1 MNKETIQLDITG
13 MTCDHCATSIEKLL
27 SKTEGVKEAKVSY
40 PKANCECSF
49 DPSKTSKEEIIKT
62 INGTKNYK
70 AHPRP
75 LPEGGEKIPRY
86 HTANPLT
93 YGLMKDKSKEM
104 KSSPTQAESIAWQI
118 LRNKQ
123 TGFKI
128 RRQHIIGDFIVDFVE
143 LKSKTVLEIDGKIH
157 DFQKEQDILR
167 TQWLNQQGFE
177 VIRFKNEKVVG
188 DPEGFVAEVKS
199 ILSSRSLIS
208 SPLGVGQE
216 YSISSP
222 LERGREEAFDL
233 IIIGG
238 GSAAFSAAIKA
249 ESLGLTTLMVNGGL
263 EFGGTCV
270 NVGCV
275 PSKNLIRAG
284 ETAYHATHSN
294 FAGIKPKGVDIDF
307 AQVIKDK
314 KKLVATLQEKKYMDV
329 VSDFENLTM
338 LKGWA
343 TFKDNKTIEVDGKEF
358 KALKF
363 LIATGASTNIPNIE
377 GLNEID
383 YLTNVSLF
391 DLEEKSES
399 LTIMGA
405 GYIGLEIAMAYNR
418 LGVKVRIIEFT
429 DRVLR
434 TQTPDISE
442 ALENQMQ
449 KEGIEVLPN
458 FRAVKF
464 EKQGSDTI
472 IHCKCPDGSFTKIVE
487 KGKVVIA
494 TGTKPNTDTLG
505 LENIGL
511 SLTNSGHIAVNEKM
525 ETNLPNV
532 YAVGD
537 VVNTP
542 AFVYTAAFEGKISV
556 ENAFTGAENKADYSS
571 MPWVVFTDPQIAG
584 AGLDEAQA
592 ESQNIP
598 FEVSKLELKD
608 VPRAIAANDTRGFIK
623 LIRNTETDKLIGAR
637 VVAPEGGE
645 LIQQLSM
652 AIKYGLTVKDLADS
666 FYPYLTLGEG
676 IKLAAITFGKDV
688 SKLSCCAS

>member
-1 MNKETIQLDITG
+1 MTQETIYLNITG
-13 MTCDHCATSIEKLL
+13 MTCDHCASGIEKLL
-27 SKTEGVKEAKVSY
+27 SKNEGVTEAKVSY
-40 PKANCECSF
+40 PKASCECSF
-49 DPSKTSKEEIIKT
+49 DPSKTSKEEIIST
-62 INGTKNYK
+62 INGTKNYRVK
-70 AHPRP
+70 G
-75 LPEGGEKIPRY
+75 EISKSGSGG
-86 HTANPLT
+86 N
-93 YGLMKDKSKEM
+93 
-104 KSSPTQAESIAWQI
+104 
-118 LRNKQ
+118 
-123 TGFKI
+123 
-128 RRQHIIGDFIVDFVE
+128 
-143 LKSKTVLEIDGKIH
+143 
-157 DFQKEQDILR
+157 
-167 TQWLNQQGFE
+167 NQ
-177 VIRFKNEKVVG
+177 
-188 DPEGFVAEVKS
+188 
-199 ILSSRSLIS
+199 
-208 SPLGVGQE
+208 
-216 YSISSP
+216 
-222 LERGREEAFDL
+222 FDL

-263 EFGGTCV
+263 DFGGTCV

-294 FAGIKPKGVDIDF
+294 FAGIQPKGVDIDF

-343 TFKDNKTIEVDGKEF
+343 TFIDKNTIEVRSEEVSPMGRF
-358 KALKF
+358 RGAKF
-363 LIATGASTNIPNIE
+363 LIATGATTNIPIIE

-391 DLEEKSES
+391 DLEEKPDS

-442 ALENQMQ
+442 ALETQMR
-449 KEGIEVLPN
+449 KEGIEILPN

-464 EKQGSDTI
+464 EKNGNETL

-511 SLTNSGHIAVNEKM
+511 ALTKSGHIAVNEKM
-525 ETNLPNV
+525 ETNLPHV
-532 YAVGD
+532 YAAGD
-537 VVNTP
+537 CTNTP
-542 AFVYTAAFEGKISV
+542 AFVYTAAAEGKAAV
-556 ENAFTGAENKADYSS
+556 EFAFSPPLEGEAGRGLDYSS
-571 MPWVVFTDPQIAG
+571 LPWVVFTDPQVAG

-592 ESQNIP
+592 EAQGIP

-652 AIKYGLTVKDLADS
+652 AIKYGITVKDLAES

-676 IKLAAITFGKDV
+676 IKLTAITFGKDV
-688 SKLSCCAS
+688 AKLSCCAS

>member
-1 MNKETIQLDITG
+1 MYKEIINLDITG
-13 MTCDHCATSIEKLL
+13 MTCDHCATGIEKLL
-27 SKTEGVKEAKVSY
+27 SKNEGIKETNVSY
-40 PKANCECSF
+40 TKATCECAF
-49 DPSKTSKEEIIKT
+49 DPSKTSKEEIINT
-62 INGTKNYK
+62 INGTKNYRVK
-70 AHPRP
+70 GEI
-75 LPEGGEKIPRY
+75 PENG
-86 HTANPLT
+86 
-93 YGLMKDKSKEM
+93 S
-104 KSSPTQAESIAWQI
+104 
-118 LRNKQ
+118 
-123 TGFKI
+123 
-128 RRQHIIGDFIVDFVE
+128 GD
-143 LKSKTVLEIDGKIH
+143 S
-157 DFQKEQDILR
+157 
-167 TQWLNQQGFE
+167 NQ
-177 VIRFKNEKVVG
+177 
-188 DPEGFVAEVKS
+188 
-199 ILSSRSLIS
+199 
-208 SPLGVGQE
+208 
-216 YSISSP
+216 
-222 LERGREEAFDL
+222 FDL

-249 ESLGLTTLMVNGGL
+249 ESLGLTTLMINGGL
-263 EFGGTCV
+263 DFGGTCV

-307 AQVIKDK
+307 AQIIKDK
-314 KKLVATLQEKKYMDV
+314 KKLVATLQEKKYMNV

-343 TFKDNKTIEVDGKEF
+343 KFKDSKTIEVDGKEY

-363 LIATGASTNIPNIE
+363 LIATGATTNIPNIE
-377 GLNEID
+377 GLDKID

-391 DLEEKSES
+391 DLEEKPES
-399 LTIMGA
+399 ITIMGA

-434 TQTPDISE
+434 TQMPDISE
-442 ALENQMQ
+442 ALETQMRN
-449 KEGIEVLPN
+449 EGIEMLPN

-464 EKQGSDTI
+464 EQKEGEI
-472 IHCKCPDGSFTKIVE
+472 IINCKRPDGSFTEIVE
-487 KGKVVIA
+487 NGKVVIA
-494 TGTKPNTDTLG
+494 TGTTPNTHTLG
-505 LENIGL
+505 LQNVGL
-511 SLTNSGHIAVNEKM
+511 ELTETGHILVNEKM
-525 ETNLPNV
+525 ETNLVNI

-537 VVNTP
+537 VANTP
-542 AFVYTAAFEGKISV
+542 AYVYTAAFEGKIAV
-556 ENAFTGAENKADYSS
+556 ENAFAGADNKADYSS
-571 MPWVVFTDPQIAG
+571 LPWVVFTDPQIAG

-592 ESQNIP
+592 EAEGIP

-623 LIRNTETDKLIGAR
+623 LIRNTETDKLVGAR

-652 AIKYGLTVKDLADS
+652 AIKYGITVKELADS

-688 SKLSCCAS
+688 SELSCCAS